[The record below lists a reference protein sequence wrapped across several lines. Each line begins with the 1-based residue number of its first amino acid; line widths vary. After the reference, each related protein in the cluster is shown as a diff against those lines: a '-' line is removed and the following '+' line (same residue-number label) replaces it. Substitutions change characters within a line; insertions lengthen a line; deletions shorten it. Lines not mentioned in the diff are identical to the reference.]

1 LEGSIRAQDPSVR
14 LALQRSVER
23 IAKSIGQLHGA
34 IVEFKLGAGTPP
46 LVNPPECTGLA
57 RRAAEAVVGPHFVT
71 SMEIASMG
79 GEDFSYYLEH
89 TPGCYVRFGTARE
102 GIAQFPAHSGSFDID
117 EQALAVGAAWFH
129 AVALVAGRAIG
140 QANA

>member
-1 LEGSIRAQDPSVR
+1 MR
-14 LALQRSVER
+14 LALQHSVER

-34 IVEFKLGAGTPP
+34 TVEFKLGAGTPP
-46 LVNPPECTGLA
+46 LVNPPECASVA
-57 RRAAEAVVGPHFVT
+57 RQAAEAVIGPQSVT
-71 SMEIASMG
+71 CMETASMG
-79 GEDFSYYLEH
+79 GEDFSYYLER
-89 TPGCYVRFGTARE
+89 TPGCYVRFGTVRE

-140 QANA
+140 RADA